1 MLLRFKGMELTVLTL
16 EIFEKHTFIHNYVAK
31 ATVNTS
37 NKFIDYLKGFQ
48 CTPFTVFNESH

>member
-1 MLLRFKGMELTVLTL
+1 MELTVLTL